1 MTHHTLM
8 FLATAFAACAYANEQ
23 TAAPNLTPQELEQAH
38 QYLKQTRDLVVGAT
52 KGLTE
57 SQWRFKPA
65 PDRWSIA
72 EIVEHMVL
80 AQDLILGPI
89 WEQLMKSPAGP
100 ADRDIKNIDAIV
112 LSRFPDRTS
121 KFQAPEILHPSG
133 RWTPSAAMARLL
145 ENYDRLNQYL
155 DSTPDLRQHVLEAA
169 PLKAVSK
176 GAYDVMDG
184 YEWILAT
191 GSHIE
196 RHTKQILEVKAD
208 PNF

>member
-1 MTHHTLM
+1 MTHHTLI
-8 FLATAFAACAYANEQ
+8 FLTMALAACAYATELT
-23 TAAPNLTPQELEQAH
+23 TAQKLTPQELEQAH
-38 QYLKQTRDLVVGAT
+38 EYLKQTRDLVVGAT

-65 PDRWSIA
+65 HDRWSIA

-89 WEQLMKSPAGP
+89 RQQLATAPAGP
-100 ADRDIKNIDAIV
+100 ADRDIKQVDAIV
-112 LSRFPDRTS
+112 ISRFPDRTS
-121 KFQAPEILHPSG
+121 KFHAPEILQPTG
-133 RWTPSAAMARLL
+133 RWTPPAAMARLL
-145 ENYDRLNQYL
+145 ENYDHLNEFL
-155 DSTPDLRQHVLEAA
+155 DSTPDLRQHILEAI
-169 PLKAVSK
+169 PLKAASK
-176 GAYDVMDG
+176 GAFDTMDG
-184 YEWILAT
+184 YQWILAT